1 MSKRIAKQGTSGV
14 YAAGR
19 AFEDMAEQLGY
30 HERNYLLMNAR
41 WERVTRR
48 QAWALRGLVA
58 LNVATLVVG
67 SSYGIAH
74 ALGAL

>member
-1 MSKRIAKQGTSGV
+1 MSKRIAKQATSGV

-19 AFEDMAEQLGY
+19 KFEDVAEQLGY

-41 WERVTRR
+41 WERITRR
-48 QAWALRGLVA
+48 QAWGIRALAA
-58 LNVATLVVG
+58 LNGATLVVCTA
-67 SSYGIAH
+67 YAIAH